1 MGNMSKLGASMST
14 MMGMN
19 DYGFLYTTGSVRF
32 MSTMRV
38 KSRQSGMGDGDE
50 DVKRPSIDD
59 FDSEISIFK
68 VFILPRVNYRLLV
81 LLLRYVAKKVNV
93 L

>member
-1 MGNMSKLGASMST
+1 MGSMSHKLGASMSA
-14 MMGMN
+14 MMGLT
-19 DYGFLYTTGSVRF
+19 DYGFLYTSGSVRL

-38 KSRQSGMGDGDE
+38 RSRHSGMGDGDE

-68 VFILPRVNYRLLV
+68 VL
-81 LLLRYVAKKVNV
+81 
-93 L
+93 

>member
-1 MGNMSKLGASMST
+1 MSKLGTSMST

-19 DYGFLYTTGSVRF
+19 DYGFLYSTGSVQF

-59 FDSEISIFK
+59 FDSEISISKGSLKTFGITTISCNHCLY
-68 VFILPRVNYRLLV
+68 FPSGSDT
-81 LLLRYVAKKVNV
+81 
-93 L
+93 

>member
-1 MGNMSKLGASMST
+1 MHSSNLSHQYNFNSSHVHFIHYSYSHSVMGNMSKLGSSMST

-38 KSRQSGMGDGDE
+38 KSRQSGIGDGDE

-59 FDSEISIFK
+59 
-68 VFILPRVNYRLLV
+68 
-81 LLLRYVAKKVNV
+81 
-93 L
+93 